1 MADTEHNHIDKDI
14 SRDEELAEQRRLAGE
29 YAPAY
34 DGILVSQKLSTE
46 LIYKEYATGD
56 RAFQVKTSN
65 LSKDFG
71 FFRKIRGDGNCGF
84 RAFYF
89 GLLEVLIELGDEK
102 LLKAQKT
109 RFDEVNKLL
118 VRSGVDSIIWEDWV
132 EATNRLM
139 DLLISTKHREE
150 RLEALFTA
158 FNNED
163 DMSDEHS
170 RELLTHLRVRLSFY
184 SIWHTNSWQFLI
196 SYHIK
201 ENSEQYKH
209 FVPDGSID
217 AYCSS
222 LETVSAEMDEVSLTA
237 AHNMLSSAA
246 GISIEV
252 LYLDRS
258 IGESVTRHKWDPEKD
273 QARGVITMLFRP

>member
-1 MADTEHNHIDKDI
+1 MEDTGHNHMDKTT

-29 YAPAY
+29 YVPAY
-34 DGILVSQKLSTE
+34 DGLLVSQKLSTE
-46 LIYKEYATGD
+46 LIHEEYATGD
-56 RAFQVKTSN
+56 IAYQVKTSN

-89 GLLEVLIELGDEK
+89 GLLEVLIELGDEN

-109 RFDEVNKLL
+109 RFNEVNGLL

-132 EATNRLM
+132 EATNRLLN
-139 DLLISTKHREE
+139 LLISTKHKEE

-170 RELLTHLRVRLSFY
+170 RELLTHLRVRLSSY
-184 SIWHTNSWQFLI
+184 IPKYTNW
-196 SYHIK
+196 
-201 ENSEQYKH
+201 
-209 FVPDGSID
+209 
-217 AYCSS
+217 
-222 LETVSAEMDEVSLTA
+222 
-237 AHNMLSSAA
+237 
-246 GISIEV
+246 
-252 LYLDRS
+252 
-258 IGESVTRHKWDPEKD
+258 
-273 QARGVITMLFRP
+273 